1 MLVSNDFCQLGWYM
15 EVCPN
20 CISTIACFHVSL
32 EQCFRGG
39 RGITMATIS
48 HHQQHFPSHQSTYIN
63 LDIPIPTTIISPTTL
78 QQEMEGNVAAMLE
91 VPSRYMDVNQL
102 LFLIRYLYLIGVW
115 LSEDQKN
122 KNNINTCSKDIGLNS
137 QILSITFTLNSE
149 HNRDNL
155 CI

>member
-1 MLVSNDFCQLGWYM
+1 MYFSRVFFAYIPPTYILYWIWRILNDRLYIALHHPPGSRGHGLGDWMLVSNDFCQLGWYM

-78 QQEMEGNVAAMLE
+78 QQEMEEMWRQCWRCLRGIWML
-91 VPSRYMDVNQL
+91 
-102 LFLIRYLYLIGVW
+102 
-115 LSEDQKN
+115 
-122 KNNINTCSKDIGLNS
+122 INYFS
-137 QILSITFTLNSE
+137 
-149 HNRDNL
+149 
-155 CI
+155 